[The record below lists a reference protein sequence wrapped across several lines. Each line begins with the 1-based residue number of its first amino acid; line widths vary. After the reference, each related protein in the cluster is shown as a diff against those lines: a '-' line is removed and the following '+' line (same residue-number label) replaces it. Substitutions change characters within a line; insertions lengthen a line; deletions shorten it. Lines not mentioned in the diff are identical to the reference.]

1 MLKWSSDR
9 DHKSVFAVHGV
20 ILWVGVSRAG
30 LQLFPT
36 PKPSLAKGSS
46 FILLLFHIL
55 I

>member
-9 DHKSVFAVHGV
+9 DRKSVFAVRGG
-20 ILWVGVSRAG
+20 ILWVGVSGAG

-36 PKPSLAKGSS
+36 PKPSPPKGSS
-46 FILLLFHIL
+46 FILLLFPIL